1 MIDGEDTDTTLE
13 EAPFGAAN
21 GETDLLG
28 IVWISPSGS
37 IRATPLKTRDEFVVG
52 RSADCDTVLEGPLVS
67 RRHARLSRSMSS
79 WFVEDLDS
87 RNGVRLNGARMKR
100 GPLPE
105 GTVLRL
111 GSWVGVVR
119 PFAQSGPP
127 RFGALGH
134 GLFGGPELVSALHWV
149 GIAAATDVPVVLE
162 GETGTGK
169 ELFAR
174 AIHDGSQRS
183 GQFLGVNCAVF
194 QPATAAA
201 ELFGYQRG
209 AFTGAVDSH
218 AGLVRA
224 AEGGTLFL
232 DEIADLSLD
241 VQAQLLRAI
250 EQGEVIPLGGSRPLR
265 INVRFI
271 AATQR
276 PLARWVSAGRFRADL
291 RARLE
296 GLRVELPPLRQR
308 FGDAPLL
315 FLHLLRTHS
324 PNPPRLDA
332 PGLEWLALRDWP
344 LNVRELVVLARRIIA
359 AYPEATDLSVQQ
371 LRGMCSDLPSDRATG
386 DDTKAARSRRRRADS
401 RVFGPETLAAFRAAL
416 ERNSGSVAKAAAEL
430 EISRQRGYRILRCC
444 LKPPLP

>member
-1 MIDGEDTDTTLE
+1 
-13 EAPFGAAN
+13 
-21 GETDLLG
+21 
-28 IVWISPSGS
+28 
-37 IRATPLKTRDEFVVG
+37 
-52 RSADCDTVLEGPLVS
+52 
-67 RRHARLSRSMSS
+67 
-79 WFVEDLDS
+79 VEDLDS
-87 RNGVRLNGARMKR
+87 RNGVRLDGARTKR
-100 GPLPE
+100 GPLSE
-105 GTVLRL
+105 GTVLRV
-111 GSWVGVVR
+111 GSWTGVVR

-134 GLFGGPELVSALHWV
+134 GLFGGPELVRALHWV

-174 AIHDGSQRS
+174 AIHDGTQRS
-183 GQFLGVNCAVF
+183 GRFLGVNCAVF

-201 ELFGYQRG
+201 ALFGYQRG

-232 DEIADLSLD
+232 DEVADLSLE

-265 INVRFI
+265 IDVRFI

-276 PLARWVSAGRFRADL
+276 PLARWVSEGRFRADL
-291 RARLE
+291 HARLE
-296 GLRVELPPLRQR
+296 GLRVELPPLRRR

-324 PNPPRLDA
+324 PNPPRLEA
-332 PGLEWLALRDWP
+332 PAIEWLALRDWP
-344 LNVRELVVLARRIIA
+344 LNVRELVVLARRIVA
-359 AYPEATDLSVQQ
+359 AYPDAADLSVQQ
-371 LRGMCSDLPSDRATG
+371 LRDVCSDLPGEPATG
-386 DDTKAARSRRRRADS
+386 DDTKPVRVRLRRADS
-401 RVFGPETLAAFRAAL
+401 RVFGPETVAAFRAAF

-430 EISRQRGYRILRCC
+430 AISRQRAYRILRVCS
-444 LKPPLP
+444 KPPPP